1 MSRLTADVGTRVV
14 WAALLGVMIVTCVV
28 AFDLAGSVAEA
39 ARGYICGN
47 SACTI
52 VMPISG

>member
-1 MSRLTADVGTRVV
+1 MSRLAADVGTRVV
-14 WAALLGVMIVTCVV
+14 WAVLLGVMIVTCVV